1 MRIRWLGHASV
12 MIETEGKVIYIDPYE
27 GEYSVKADLVI
38 VTHGHQDHL
47 SPDKLSAVSKSDTV
61 YVAARSCAN
70 EIHGEVV
77 PLEAGQKYKFNGIE
91 IEAAHSYNTKRFRSP
106 GVPYHPKGQN
116 IAVIVRSE
124 GKAVFH
130 ASDTDFIPEMKA
142 LPRVDLALLP
152 IGDTYT
158 MNVPEAVEAALA
170 IKPNAV
176 IPIHRRES
184 NVEDF
189 KKQVET
195 RSSVKVL
202 LLRPGEETTV

>member
-12 MIETEGKVIYIDPYE
+12 MIETESKTIYIDPYE

-47 SPDKLSAVSKSDTV
+47 NPDKLSAVSKSDTV
-61 YVAARSCAN
+61 YVAAKSCAN
-70 EIHGEVV
+70 QIHGKVV
-77 PLEAGQKYKFNGIE
+77 PLEAGQKFGFNGIE
-91 IEAAHSYNTKRFRSP
+91 VEAVHSYNTKRFRSP

-116 IAVIVRSE
+116 IAVIVRTG
-124 GKAVFH
+124 GKSVFH
-130 ASDTDFIPEMKA
+130 ASDTDFIPEMKT
-142 LPRVDLALLP
+142 LPPIDLALIP

-158 MNVPEAVEAALA
+158 MNVPEAVEATLA

-189 KKQVET
+189 KKQIET

-202 LLRPGEETTV
+202 LLKPGEEITV